1 MRIKSTKTREIIAA
15 LILYVFLGAIISAFM
30 LMDGKSFVYS
40 MVIYHAS
47 LLSVIVIWFLIYKLC
62 DWVYSK

>member
-1 MRIKSTKTREIIAA
+1 MRIKSEKTREVIAA
-15 LILYVFLGAIISAFM
+15 FVLYVVLGVIISAFM
-30 LMDGKSFVYS
+30 LMDGKSFAYA

-47 LLSVIVIWFLIYKLC
+47 LLSTIVIWFLIYKLC